1 MTGHVRL
8 SATPGL
14 IHIMLRPNES
24 LIQEG
29 TFLYDG
35 TVECDVRGRVVHSPV
50 RYGSGDHEDSPDIQ
64 NDLTQDTYYVWY
76 GSTTE
81 RGVYVAGGGH
91 DASLREAVQAV
102 EGAHGIGTTVRWK
115 WKNTKS
121 PLR

>member
-1 MTGHVRL
+1 
-8 SATPGL
+8 
-14 IHIMLRPNES
+14 MLRPNES

-35 TVECDVRGRVVHSPV
+35 TVEGDIRIVHSPV
-50 RYGSGDHEDSPDIQ
+50 RYGSGDHEDLPDIQ

-91 DASLREAVQAV
+91 YASLQEAVQAV
-102 EGAHGIGTTVRWK
+102 EGAHGIGTTARWN
-115 WKNTKS
+115 NTKS